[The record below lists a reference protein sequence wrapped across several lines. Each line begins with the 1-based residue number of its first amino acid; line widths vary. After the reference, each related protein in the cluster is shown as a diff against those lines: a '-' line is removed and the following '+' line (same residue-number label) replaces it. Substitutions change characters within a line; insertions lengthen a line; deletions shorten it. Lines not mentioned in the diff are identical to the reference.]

1 MRKSLLVEEKEY
13 FCMHCR
19 QWIFEGDMVSYSCGT
34 KKGFCR
40 ECAKKLTY
48 KEQREIEEVG
58 FYQGEQLS
66 LAL

>member
-1 MRKSLLVEEKEY
+1 MGRYVKYIEQEY

-19 QWIFEGDMVSYSCGT
+19 QWILEGDMTSWNHAT

-40 ECAKKLTY
+40 ECSMKLTY
-48 KEQREIEEVG
+48 DEQREIEEVG

-66 LAL
+66 FC